1 MKKNEIKVKGLYRAK
16 VSGNLVTVRVD
27 SIRQRYNSLTK
38 KETTVYDVTNLT
50 TKRKTTFLSAMRF
63 RMAVGLGDRV
73 TMTGRKVSDNPVVQ
87 NIPVKAKAKPKMV
100 VVDEIVAEEPLA
112 KTCGDRQATLADK
125 LRQRKDTG
133 VDKAPHVIVE
143 ARAGTGKTTTLV
155 EGLKLLRGFD
165 TVLKPSPQQQ
175 AVWDAIGLSKD
186 RANSVCFVAFNKD
199 IAAELKRRVPQGCDA
214 MTMHGMGF
222 RAVARRFEQGGRRL
236 EVNDRRVDSII
247 AELMDMPLKDLRW
260 KEPLLLKAAVQLVSL
275 CKINLVCPADASLDE
290 LAAYYDVDCNGDR
303 LRVYDLV
310 ARVLEQCKRVD
321 LDNTIDYDD
330 MIWLPVALGLNTYI
344 YDLLLVDEAQDL
356 SRCQQALAKKCGR
369 RLILCGDPKQ
379 AIYGF
384 AGADAESMP
393 RMEREL
399 AATERGC
406 IHLPLTVTRRCGKA
420 IVAAAQRYVPDFEA
434 HESNSA
440 GTVSNNTLVGYRTK
454 VADGDMVLCR
464 TNGPLVSEC
473 FKFLAQDRKATIQ
486 GRNIGKGLITTVERL
501 KATTII
507 ELIDKLAAWE
517 EVERAKEEAEKNPS
531 EVKLQNITDKVDC
544 LHAFIN
550 SGDIKSVNDLITKT
564 NSIFTDNADVQGI
577 RLSSIHKAKGLEA
590 ERVFFINNENAP
602 CPHPMAKTA
611 WAREQESNL
620 LYVGI
625 TRARAELVFVA

>member
-1 MKKNEIKVKGLYRAK
+1 M
-16 VSGNLVTVRVD
+16 
-27 SIRQRYNSLTK
+27 
-38 KETTVYDVTNLT
+38 
-50 TKRKTTFLSAMRF
+50 
-63 RMAVGLGDRV
+63 
-73 TMTGRKVSDNPVVQ
+73 
-87 NIPVKAKAKPKMV
+87 
-100 VVDEIVAEEPLA
+100 
-112 KTCGDRQATLADK
+112 
-125 LRQRKDTG
+125 
-133 VDKAPHVIVE
+133 
-143 ARAGTGKTTTLV
+143 
-155 EGLKLLRGFD
+155 
-165 TVLKPSPQQQ
+165 
-175 AVWDAIGLSKD
+175 
-186 RANSVCFVAFNKD
+186 
-199 IAAELKRRVPQGCDA
+199 
-214 MTMHGMGF
+214 
-222 RAVARRFEQGGRRL
+222 
-236 EVNDRRVDSII
+236 
-247 AELMDMPLKDLRW
+247 
-260 KEPLLLKAAVQLVSL
+260 
-275 CKINLVCPADASLDE
+275 NLVCPADASLDE

-303 LRVYDLV
+303 MRVYDLV
-310 ARVLEQCKRVD
+310 ARVLERCKRVD

-356 SRCQQALAKKCGR
+356 NRCQQALAKKCGR

-399 AATERGC
+399 AATDRGC

-434 HESNSA
+434 YDNNSA

-507 ELIDKLAAWE
+507 ELIDKLAEWE
-517 EVERAKEEAEKNPS
+517 EVERAKEEAKKNPS

-550 SGDIKSVNDLITKT
+550 SGDIKSVNDLVTKI
-564 NSIFTDNADVQGI
+564 NSIFTDNTDVRGI

-590 ERVFFINNENAP
+590 ERVFFINNEKAP

-625 TRARAELVFVA
+625 TRARAELVYVS